1 MPSNWS
7 LGNQPAAEETQPPTG
22 VPANPSNTVTNTS
35 FESPDA
41 APDEKPPTAATDD
54 NISSGTLHQL
64 NDLSDDEEERLREMI
79 SRSGTT
85 TSDFIASEV
94 LTDSEED
101 SSDTKEVEEP
111 KKMSG

>member
-1 MPSNWS
+1 M
-7 LGNQPAAEETQPPTG
+7 
-22 VPANPSNTVTNTS
+22 
-35 FESPDA
+35 
-41 APDEKPPTAATDD
+41 
-54 NISSGTLHQL
+54 HQL

-101 SSDTKEVEEP
+101 SSDTEEVEEP
-111 KKMSG
+111 KKMSGRYRKVQKPTPFKEALAPETDHP

>member
-7 LGNQPAAEETQPPTG
+7 LGNQPATEETQPTTG
-22 VPANPSNTVTNTS
+22 GSADTSNTVTNTS

-41 APDEKPPTAATDD
+41 APNEKPPTSTED

-79 SRSGTT
+79 SQSGTT
-85 TSDFIASEV
+85 TSDFIANEV

-101 SSDTKEVEEP
+101 SSDTEEVEEP